1 MVASSRKVVLATL
14 GNLGPP
20 AAAFITAPVL
30 AQSLGVFE
38 RGQVA
43 AGTAPLMLAASA
55 ATLGLPE
62 AVTFFVA
69 RGGPDRATKLAVK
82 AIFVIGLAGLA
93 ATVAFVAL
101 APLLAGGDGDVI
113 QLIHLSL
120 AMLLPSLSLLILRAL
135 SAGRG
140 RWGLIAVE
148 RSIGSV
154 ARLIA
159 VVTLAA
165 GGNLTIVSATLAIS
179 VSMWIGIVAYVGLL
193 RRGAGP
199 ANPVRSR
206 QLLGYGTR
214 VWFGALAGVLLS
226 RVDQLLIAPLS
237 NPAELGVYVVA
248 VAIAELVLVFNNAV
262 RDVYFAEESRAPD
275 MARIAQAARVSTII
289 TFGLAVGTA
298 AVSVWGIPLLFGDE
312 FAAAIVP
319 TWILLAAIVL
329 GNPGSLAGAGLS
341 AYGRPDLRSWSLLVA
356 LAANVAAVVLLV
368 PALGAVGA
376 AWATAVG
383 NVIAAGLNLVWV
395 RRVSIEVGAVEFLRI
410 RGEDF
415 NMLVAT
421 LMRRLGR
428 GKK

>member
-1 MVASSRKVVLATL
+1 MASSRKVVLATL

-101 APLLAGGDGDVI
+101 APLLAGGDSDVI

-120 AMLLPSLSLLILRAL
+120 AMLPPSLSLLILRAL

-193 RRGAGP
+193 RRGTGP
-199 ANPVRSR
+199 ANPVRSGK
-206 QLLGYGTR
+206 LLGYGTR

-237 NPAELGVYVVA
+237 NPAELGIYVVA

-289 TFGLAVGTA
+289 TFGLAVGA
-298 AVSVWGIPLLFGDE
+298 AVVSMWGIPLLFGDE

-415 NMLVAT
+415 NKLVAT